1 MDLPIINWT
10 SKWLV
15 HMMGSIPA
23 NKSIPFLY
31 TKRLTTTMV
40 TNKKLKMLIHHNIT
54 NICRDWLSVHIKLA
68 WKSWGLLGLWNKIS
82 ELSLHLQFF
91 LQCLLVEDFEIL
103 VSVFSITQLNST
115 HTCSISDSHSWH
127 TQIQHASLATYHLR
141 LNVHSCNHLWKK
153 NLLQY
158 FNGSL
163 FPGIFF
169 ETSGVNTLASTALG
183 ITDTM
188 SGFIDA
194 RNTVF
199 SLLVK

>member
-10 SKWLV
+10 SKWLA

-31 TKRLTTTMV
+31 TNRLTTTMV

-54 NICRDWLSVHIKLA
+54 NIWLSVHIKLA

-103 VSVFSITQLNST
+103 VSMFSITQVNST

-127 TQIQHASLATYHLR
+127 TKIQHASLPTYHLR

-158 FNGSL
+158 FNSSL

-199 SLLVK
+199 SLLAK